1 MGSLTIG
8 IVMAVVTLALLLTG
22 IPIAFAL
29 GLVSVGSILLFLDIT
44 TFNMVAEFVYGS
56 LNNFSLL
63 AIPLFIFMGGIFARS
78 RASSDLFE
86 TAYLWT
92 GKVPGGLAISSVVS
106 SALFAALSGSS
117 PATAAAIGKVAIPQ
131 MKKRGY
137 SNSISTGAVV
147 AGGTLGIL
155 IPPSVTLI
163 LYGIAVEE
171 SIGQLFVAG
180 VIPGILVV
188 LLFCL
193 WIYVATLLERRKA
206 GVQSAAAV
214 EKSESES
221 TVSKDGDDITP
232 SGFSWKQR
240 FVSLLYVL
248 PFLLLI
254 VGVLASLYLGIATP
268 SEAAAFGA
276 VLALL
281 MVIVV
286 YRSMTW
292 KKLMNLL
299 LESTKE
305 STMVLLIIAFSAL
318 IGTTMS
324 YLHIPQD
331 LATYITSLDMSKWL
345 VLIIINLFL
354 IMLGFFIPPAAIILM
369 TTPILFPIITGLGFD
384 PIWFG
389 IVMTLNMEM
398 GLITPPVGLNIF
410 VVKGIAPDIPTNDII
425 RGSIPYVGLLAIG
438 IVILTIFPSL
448 VTWLPNLLF

>member
-1 MGSLTIG
+1 MSSLTIG
-8 IVMAVVTLALLLTG
+8 IIMGVATLALMLTG

-29 GLVSVGSILLFLDIT
+29 GIIAVGSILLFLDINV
-44 TFNMVAEFVYGS
+44 FNQVGDFLYGS
-56 LNNFSLL
+56 LDNFALL
-63 AIPLFIFMGGIFARS
+63 AIPLFILMGGIFSGS
-78 RASSDLFE
+78 RASTDLFN
-86 TAYLWT
+86 TAQVWT
-92 GKVPGGLAISSVVS
+92 GRISGGLAISSVVS

-131 MKKRGY
+131 MKKWGY
-137 SNSISTGAVV
+137 SNQIATGAVV

-188 LLFCL
+188 IIFCI
-193 WIYVATLLERRKA
+193 WIFIATRFEKKQPQQVEL
-206 GVQSAAAV
+206 SAAAEPADEV
-214 EKSESES
+214 PEA
-221 TVSKDGDDITP
+221 P
-232 SGFSWKQR
+232 SVDFSWKNR
-240 FVSLLYVL
+240 FASLVHVL

-254 VGVLASLYLGIATP
+254 VGVLVALYMGIATP

-276 VLALL
+276 VLALI

-292 KKLMNLL
+292 KKLMSLL
-299 LESTKE
+299 LDSTKE
-305 STMVLLIIAFSAL
+305 STMVLMIIAFSAL

-331 LATYITSLDMSKWL
+331 LANYITSLDMSKWMI
-345 VLIIINLFL
+345 LIFINLFL
-354 IMLGFFIPPAAIILM
+354 LVLGFFLPPAAIILM

-425 RGSIPYVGLLAIG
+425 KGSIPYVFLLGLG
-438 IVILTIFPSL
+438 IVILTLFPSL